1 MARDVVDELNRAMPA
16 NARVKLGQ
24 VVADIIQSLNGINE
38 APEALVNY
46 IDDLAGMIDELAT
59 RFDTLSGAVNG
70 IAAAANTLATRL
82 DTTNGRANAIEGQVD
97 ALLDKLD
104 ADGDITAT
112 DWLSTIIPTPLADLA
127 TTIQADLNM
136 DVVSVV
142 TDTQADLNADE
153 VDAAGDVAIEAV
165 TPVKTL
171 SERAAE
177 IGG

>member
-24 VVADIIQSLNGINE
+24 VMADIIQSLNGINE
-38 APEALVNY
+38 APEALVTY

-59 RFDTLSGAVNG
+59 RFDTLSTAVNG

-82 DTTNGRANAIEGQVD
+82 DTTNTAVKGLGT
-97 ALLDKLD
+97 KLD
-104 ADGDITAT
+104 LDEGVTDTNYAAT
-112 DWLSTIIPTPLADLA
+112 VTGSLA

-153 VDAAGDVAIEAV
+153 VDAAGDVSIEAV

-171 SERAAE
+171 SERAAD